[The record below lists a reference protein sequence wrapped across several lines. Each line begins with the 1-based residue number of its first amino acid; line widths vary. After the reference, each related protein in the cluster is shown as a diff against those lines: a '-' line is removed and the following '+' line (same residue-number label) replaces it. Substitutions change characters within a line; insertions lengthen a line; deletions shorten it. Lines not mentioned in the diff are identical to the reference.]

1 MADMY
6 AEGVGRFYG
15 EYCLNVAPGASVSSD
30 YRLDGSRRFRN
41 CSVELVDV
49 GRKGVKPHV
58 VVHDASGKV
67 VLDVGARASSLY
79 NFLSDFTGHCLSE
92 VSWVAKP
99 SSYSEGIYL
108 QMRFMIGRGEVP
120 AVRDIDRVYLDTE
133 TTGLNP
139 WNDEILQLSIVDAS
153 GGVLWD
159 RKYKPSHTSSWRE
172 AQRVHHISPADVAS
186 CPHIEDDLAEI
197 QSILDRAGG
206 VYAFNAPFDFAFLGM
221 LGLRAD
227 RSRGHDTM
235 REYAR
240 AFHGRDF
247 IKLADAAREC
257 SYRYNA
263 HDSLADCRATL
274 GVQAR
279 VDNYRER
286 KAAKINWD
294 DVPEPTRS
302 SKKQETKTQARI
314 YTALTWI
321 LLFLCAVLVATCFAA
336 PYMLIVAIP
345 TCFICRAC
353 FKHAKG
359 MRERTGL
366 SKPPHKGRHS
376 EQQQLAENMAEPAA
390 AETDE
395 AEYERR
401 LAMEATKTVR
411 QQAEANPPAASASV
425 PAVHIDEASVI
436 PGDEPPMFMVRGSK
450 VAKFK
455 GDDGTDFTL
464 YQHTIKCG
472 REEHRLD
479 GVEAVVEEGAA
490 LQSRFTA
497 TRIFLLGV
505 FALAFK
511 KRKGGEKWLGIMGP
525 DFAWV
530 SRADRKHIGDAMKFA
545 AKVND
550 QARKQ

>member
-1 MADMY
+1 M
-6 AEGVGRFYG
+6 
-15 EYCLNVAPGASVSSD
+15 VSSGR
-30 YRLDGSRRFRN
+30 YRHGLDMLQGKYSVLTSKGAVTETTDTSSKHMFKNCTIIEVPQRN
-41 CSVELVDV
+41 
-49 GRKGVKPHV
+49 GRKVHLAVRTGRGDV
-58 VVHDASGKV
+58 VFETNGMHSAIYSLLEEFAGQQVEEFSWRPYAGSSTPTIECKLYARHEAKISSPDIDRV
-67 VLDVGARASSLY
+67 VLDV
-79 NFLSDFTGHCLSE
+79 
-92 VSWVAKP
+92 
-99 SSYSEGIYL
+99 
-108 QMRFMIGRGEVP
+108 
-120 AVRDIDRVYLDTE
+120 E
-133 TTGLNP
+133 TTGLDP
-139 WNDEILQLSIVDAS
+139 ENDEILRLSIID
-153 GGVLWD
+153 GGGAALLD
-159 RKYKPSHTSSWRE
+159 ETYKPEHTTSWPD
-172 AQRVHHISPADVAS
+172 AQRINRISPTSVRNRPPITND
-186 CPHIEDDLAEI
+186 IERI
-197 QSILDRAGG
+197 QTLLDRAREVC
-206 VYAFNAPFDFAFLGM
+206 VYNADFDLAFLGE
-221 LGLRAD
+221 LGLRMD
-227 RSRGHDTM
+227 TSKVRDTM
-235 REYAR
+235 REYGR
-240 AFHGRDF
+240 AFHGRDY
-247 IKLADAAREC
+247 IKLTEAAQEC

-274 GVQAR
+274 VVQTR
-279 VDNYRER
+279 VDNHRER
-286 KAAKINWD
+286 TAAKINSD
-294 DVPEPTRS
+294 DVPTPK
-302 SKKQETKTQARI
+302 SKPKKETPAQARI
-314 YTALTWI
+314 YTVLTWI
-321 LLFLCAVLVATCFAA
+321 LLFLCVVLVATCFAA
-336 PYMLIVAIP
+336 PYMLIIAIP
-345 TCFICRAC
+345 ACLVCRAC
-353 FKHAKG
+353 FSHAKD

-366 SKPPHKGRHS
+366 SKPSHKGKHS
-376 EQQQLAENMAEPAA
+376 GPQQLAENMAEPAA

-401 LAMEATKTVR
+401 LAMEATETVR
-411 QQAEANPPAASASV
+411 QQAEANPPAASAPV
-425 PAVHIDEASVI
+425 PAAHIDEASVI

-479 GVEAVVEEGAA
+479 GVEAVVEEGSA

>member
-1 MADMY
+1 M
-6 AEGVGRFYG
+6 
-15 EYCLNVAPGASVSSD
+15 VSD
-30 YRLDGSRRFRN
+30 RRFRHGLNMLRGEYSVLTSTGSVMQTTDTSSKHMFKN
-41 CSVELVDV
+41 CTIIEVPQPN
-49 GRKGVKPHV
+49 GRKTHLAVC
-58 VVHDASGKV
+58 SGRGDIVFETNGRHSAIYALLEQFADQQVEEFSWRPYAESSTPTIECKLYARHEPKATEPV
-67 VLDVGARASSLY
+67 INRIVLDV
-79 NFLSDFTGHCLSE
+79 
-92 VSWVAKP
+92 
-99 SSYSEGIYL
+99 
-108 QMRFMIGRGEVP
+108 
-120 AVRDIDRVYLDTE
+120 E
-133 TTGLNP
+133 TTGLDP
-139 WNDEILQLSIVDAS
+139 EGDEILRLSIID
-153 GGVLWD
+153 GGGAALLD
-159 RKYKPSHTSSWRE
+159 ETYKPEHTTSWPD
-172 AQRVHHISPADVAS
+172 AQRINRISPTSVRNRPPITDD
-186 CPHIEDDLAEI
+186 IERI
-197 QSILDRAGG
+197 QTLLDRAQE
-206 VYAFNAPFDFAFLGM
+206 VCAFNADFDLAFLGEI
-221 LGLRAD
+221 GLRL
-227 RSRGHDTM
+227 DTAKVRDSL
-235 REYAR
+235 REYGR
-240 AFHGRDF
+240 AFHGSDY
-247 IKLADAAREC
+247 IKLTQAAEEC
-257 SYRYNA
+257 NYRYNA
-263 HDSLADCRATL
+263 HDSLSDCRATL
-274 GVQAR
+274 VVQTR

-286 KAAKINWD
+286 KAAKINWG
-294 DVPEPTRS
+294 DVSEPTRRP
-302 SKKQETKTQARI
+302 KKRETKTQARI

-321 LLFLCAVLVATCFAA
+321 LLFLCAVLIAVCFAA

-353 FKHAKG
+353 VKHARG

-366 SKPPHKGRHS
+366 SKSSHKGKHS
-376 EQQQLAENMAEPAA
+376 GQQQRTENMPEPAA
-390 AETDE
+390 AAGADE

-411 QQAEANPPAASASV
+411 QQAEANPPAASAPV

-464 YQHTIKCG
+464 YQRTIKCG

-479 GVEAVVEEGAA
+479 GVEAVVEEGSA